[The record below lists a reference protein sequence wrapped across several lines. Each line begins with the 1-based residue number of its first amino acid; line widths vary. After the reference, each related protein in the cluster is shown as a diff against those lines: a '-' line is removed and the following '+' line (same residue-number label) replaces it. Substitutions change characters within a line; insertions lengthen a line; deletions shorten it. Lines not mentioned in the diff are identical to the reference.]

1 MIEAHESKKYL
12 EIVRDLRKS
21 NTLFDMHVHP
31 HEVIFRQCNYSP
43 NTSYDGLYS
52 TNSSDFLSPYV
63 TDITLSRPEEGRKA
77 FDLFLRPEFLKK
89 KVCRL
94 YTHTGPRAF
103 IEQMELSGVD
113 KVLLLPVAP
122 PNGTV
127 DSQMSA
133 MKTMFGGNERFYFAW
148 SPPNTVAKDN
158 ILTFAKRAISLFS
171 IRAVKVHPNVTEID
185 LTSSIARQRLE
196 TIVEICGTLQ
206 LPLIVHGGRSPLLP
220 NQKASSWASLRNLKH
235 INWGLSSAP
244 VVIAHAGSYGYNLQE
259 IKDETLPTLEKL
271 LSTYDNL
278 MVDLS
283 GLHIEALI
291 LCLQKIDTNRIL
303 FGSDALYE
311 PQWASIV
318 KLLIAIKTTT
328 RRFEHVFVQIVSA
341 NPLKTIFIES

>member
-1 MIEAHESKKYL
+1 MIEAHEAKKYL

-21 NTLFDMHVHP
+21 NTFFDMHVHP
-31 HEVIFRQCNYSP
+31 YEVIFRQCNYSP
-43 NTSYDGLYS
+43 NSSYDGLYS
-52 TNSSDFLSPYV
+52 TNSSDFFSPYV
-63 TDITLSRPEEGRKA
+63 TDITLSRPEERRKA
-77 FDLFLRPEFLKK
+77 FDLFLRPECLKK
-89 KVCRL
+89 KICRL
-94 YTHTGPRAF
+94 YAHTGPRAF

-122 PNGTV
+122 PNGGA
-127 DSQMSA
+127 DSQISA
-133 MKTMFGGNERFYFAW
+133 MKTMFGGDERFYFAW
-148 SPPNTVAKDN
+148 SPPKTIEED
-158 ILTFAKRAISLFS
+158 ILTLAKRAISLFS

-185 LTSSIARQRLE
+185 LTSSTERQRLE
-196 TIVEICGTLQ
+196 TIVEVSGKLQ

-244 VVIAHAGSYGYNLQE
+244 VVIAHAGSYGYNLKE
-259 IKDETLPTLEKL
+259 IEDETLPTLETM

-291 LCLQKIDTNRIL
+291 LCLKKIDTNRIV

-311 PQWASIV
+311 QQWASIV
-318 KLLIAIKTTT
+318 KLLIAIKKTT
-328 RRFEHVFVQIVSA
+328 RYFEHVFVQIASTT
-341 NPLKTIFIES
+341 PSKTIFV